1 MNLHPI
7 NKPTPQQVPE
17 AHRREVPEDVSA
29 APVAEVA
36 VARRGGPSIV
46 WLIPVVALLIGGWL
60 AYKTVSEKGPTIT
73 ITFDSADG
81 LEAGKTKIKYK
92 AVEVGQ
98 VDAIEI
104 SDDLESVIVTAS
116 LSKDAEP
123 HLTDTTQFW
132 VVRPH
137 LSLTRVSGLGTLVS
151 GAYIAIEPGEGAPAR
166 AYTGVET
173 PPVVRRDVPGNRYVL
188 TTTELGSVAPGSP
201 VYYRQIKV
209 GEVLNYELA
218 EDERTINVH
227 VMVESPHHRLVRE
240 GSRFFDVSGIDV
252 SMSADGMEV
261 RTASLAS
268 IIAGGIAFETPDS
281 TAPGADDGTV
291 FPLYKSRH
299 DADAP
304 VYTEKLPY
312 VLYFE
317 DSVRGLS
324 PGAPVDFRG
333 IQVGEVT
340 DVHIEIDSKT
350 SSIRIPVTIN
360 IEPQRVPSID
370 GNRHSTPEQARVAI
384 QALVDQGMRAQLETG
399 SLITGQRF
407 VSLDLHPDEP
417 LRLTDAKTAQ
427 PQLPTIDSTFDA
439 MAHSASHL
447 LAKLGE
453 LPLDKL
459 VEELTQTVHGVNTLV
474 HDPDIPKAIATANG
488 TLASF
493 GQLAGNVNRR
503 VKPLTQSL
511 IGTSDS
517 AHAAASKLREALGA
531 FAKGAPMRVDILDT
545 LEETSAAARSIRVLA
560 DYLERHPEALL
571 NGKGG

>member
-7 NKPTPQQVPE
+7 NEPTRHQAPE
-17 AHRREVPEDVSA
+17 EHRRDVPQDVSA

-36 VARRGGPSIV
+36 VARRSGLSIV
-46 WLIPVVALLIGGWL
+46 WLIPVVALFMGGWL
-60 AYKTVSEKGPTIT
+60 AYKTISEKGPTIT

-98 VDAIEI
+98 VNAIEI
-104 SDDLESVIVTAS
+104 SDDLQSVIVTAS

-123 HLTDTTQFW
+123 HLTDATQFW

-151 GAYIAIEPGEGAPAR
+151 GAYIAIEPGDGAPTR

-173 PPVVRRDVPGNRYVL
+173 PPVVRRDVAGNRYVL
-188 TTTELGSVAPGSP
+188 TTRELGSVASGSP
-201 VYYRQIKV
+201 VYYRQIRV

-240 GSRFFDVSGIDV
+240 GTRFFDVSGIDV
-252 SMSADGMEV
+252 SMSADGMKV

-268 IIAGGIAFETPDS
+268 IIAGGIAFETPD
-281 TAPGADDGTV
+281 TKAPSAPDGSE
-291 FPLYKSRH
+291 FRLYKDRN
-299 DADAP
+299 DAETP
-304 VYTEKLPY
+304 VFSEKLPY

-324 PGAPVDFRG
+324 PGAPVEFRG
-333 IQVGEVT
+333 IRVGEVT
-340 DVHIEIDSKT
+340 DVRIEIDSET
-350 SSIRIPVTIN
+350 STIRIPVTIG
-360 IEPQRVPSID
+360 IEPERVPDID
-370 GNRHSTPEQARVAI
+370 GNSQSTPEQARMAI
-384 QALVDQGMRAQLETG
+384 QALIDKGMRAQLETG

-417 LRLTDAKTAQ
+417 LRVASVETAH
-427 PQLPTIDSTFDA
+427 PQLPTIESTFDA

-447 LAKLGE
+447 LAKLGD
-453 LPLDKL
+453 LPLEEL
-459 VEELTQTVHGVNTLV
+459 VTQLTQTVHGVNILV